1 MNSCTVS
8 LPEGARHAV
17 PVRSRANPSLHK
29 SHPSVNLTPVDAT
42 LTTNLAT
49 IENKG
54 LSQKLSPLD
63 ATLTKSAGGV

>member
-1 MNSCTVS
+1 
-8 LPEGARHAV
+8 
-17 PVRSRANPSLHK
+17 
-29 SHPSVNLTPVDAT
+29 VNLTPVDAT

-54 LSQKLSPLD
+54 LSQKLSPLN